1 MIHQSCFTSFAGV
14 TIVAIENS
22 KMRIIIQAN
31 GNDDS
36 EHDPLV
42 LTTTPNIETTPTT
55 TVSSASATADA
66 VFPTATAENPNG
78 C

>member
-1 MIHQSCFTSFAGV
+1 MIDQSCFTSFAGV

-31 GNDDS
+31 GNDS

-42 LTTTPNIETTPTT
+42 LTTTTNIETTPTT